1 MKNDLINKIK
11 NIQDKEVLNKI
22 NLYIDTLTS
31 INKKTINDLYFERI
45 NSNLYTKE
53 QKQQLEIV
61 YKECLEQQRPYIEK
75 IKKLKQNDLI
85 LKLIINDIREDI
97 EKENINS

>member
-22 NLYIDTLTS
+22 NLYADTLIN

-45 NSNLYTKE
+45 NSNLHTKE

-61 YKECLEQQRPYIEK
+61 YKKCLEQQKPYVDK

-97 EKENINS
+97 EK